1 MSKDTEYKISV
12 SKDTFDLC
20 ELEALFREI
29 TIEEF
34 VDSVLMAGI
43 SEAIKKAK
51 AAREAVYSASNPREF
66 EERINEVTNIVGEI
80 IGYKGASRIRVVNMP
95 SPEELENMDLNEI
108 MAMLTGDHGQRELEM
123 NRIKTDL
130 SEMHGSA
137 DT

>member
-1 MSKDTEYKISV
+1 MSKDTFY
-12 SKDTFDLC
+12 LC
-20 ELEALFREI
+20 ELDALFREI

-51 AAREAVYSASNPREF
+51 AAREAVFSASNSQEF
-66 EERINEVTNIVGEI
+66 EERIKEVTNIVGEI

-108 MAMLTGDHGQRELEM
+108 MAMLTGFMD
-123 NRIKTDL
+123 
-130 SEMHGSA
+130 SA
-137 DT
+137 NLR